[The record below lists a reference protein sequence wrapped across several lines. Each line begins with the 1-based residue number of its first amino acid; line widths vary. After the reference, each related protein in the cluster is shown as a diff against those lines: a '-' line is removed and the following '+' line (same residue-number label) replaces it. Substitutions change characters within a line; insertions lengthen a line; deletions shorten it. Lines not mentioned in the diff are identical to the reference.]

1 MKPDEDSI
9 KLRLLLA
16 ALPIDPETKLSD
28 IQLGDFIQC
37 VIKAVD
43 FKMLQIGQEIAQ
55 AALSVDFMDDD
66 DDGKSYH

>member
-1 MKPDEDSI
+1 MATEAD

-16 ALPIDPETKLSD
+16 TLPIDPETKISD
-28 IQLGDFIQC
+28 IRLGDFISC